1 MEIQHSLSNMSSDN
15 LHSLDDY
22 SDSDEDFELPV
33 KTTKR
38 KKQAEPSS
46 PPSKRP
52 RHKDAMRASPTSMAI
67 LSLPETSQEDQSCQG
82 APRQAT
88 AKSRK
93 RAVDRVDQA
102 ISAKDIYDAVS
113 SGKSGLVTVVDEW
126 LDYYKQRRE
135 QGLLVL
141 INFIVQCCG
150 CQGVVNKEMLDTM
163 QNAEII
169 ATLTRQFDV
178 SSGSYPLSGT
188 GPLLKQF
195 RANLCKFVH
204 ILVRSCQN
212 SLIYDEYLFP
222 SLLSLLT
229 GMSDSQVRAL
239 RHTSTLIA
247 LKLMSGMVEVVVAV
261 SLQQQTIQ
269 RRYDVE
275 QGKDVEDQE
284 SQRLQELMTLI
295 RELLE
300 NKEELSSMMN
310 ATFRGIF
317 VHRYRDHLV
326 DIRAACI
333 EELGVWIKT
342 DPENF
347 LNDGCIKYLGWMM
360 NDKQSVVRLRCVR
373 SLQGLYQE
381 KEFHGHLE
389 LFTSKFKKRMLNMVM
404 DKDSNVAVEVIKLLL
419 QIHQGMDEGLQEEEC
434 AHVYPLV
441 YAANRSLASTA
452 GLFLYMKLK
461 TVVDSEKGT
470 NSDFF
475 QILISFYFQS
485 EFLYEHGIYLVDSL
499 WDVAGSELRDWECMT
514 SLLLQEAGLMN
525 EEEDILIELM
535 ICAIRRAVEATPP
548 VGRIPVKKGLIR
560 LNAKEKRTQEQDRQR
575 ITAHFVPL
583 LTQLLAKYSADTG
596 KVRFLLEVPL
606 YFDLDMYSSGKRM
619 EKHLDQLLS
628 QICLIVEKHT
638 DHAVLEMCSKL
649 VDKLC
654 SNSRSF
660 SSRSHLAFS
669 QLFDSL
675 TEQFNT
681 YYSDL
686 MQAPT
691 DDDVFSAAMTLK
703 RITALVSA
711 KNLSGER
718 LFDSC
723 MDLLKSRMESR
734 HLDEEL
740 VVAALRCSA
749 IHLMWARVNLPALP
763 SQEEVKRLK
772 KEVRSFCK
780 ICQVC
785 LSLGQAAI
793 RDQAFELL
801 CDLLVLYGANSVR
814 SAPALQNLCY
824 RPSHI
829 LRTEMS
835 AFLLDYVFSD
845 ETEVEDQQDEEI
857 KLLQKKR
864 NQLAGYCKL
873 VIFGV
878 MDLTAATEVF
888 KYYDKNF
895 KGFGDII
902 KETITQTKLINPVKS
917 ARTLCLSIQQLF
929 TEMLTQGVTSK
940 DKEEISDLARKLAM
954 TFSNNLEDIRK
965 PLVALHMD
973 GIRFAFK
980 ACEEG
985 EELHPN
991 VPFLEMLCEF
1001 SFKLLQKDKTLLSAF
1016 MTSLCPVAALSWQS
1030 VNMYQRSLGVT
1041 SAVMEDRVEAVSPQT
1056 VPVAKRQK
1064 TDGQGAA
1071 ASPKKGFWSDS
1082 SSIHSGLPTPILTS
1096 TTLKQPNTG
1105 VGPTEHFLESD
1116 VGSGLT
1122 EPESEDE
1129 FSSGSQMPSM
1139 IPTKRMSSTPAQRDL
1154 NTQLTLLTL
1163 IEDEVAEQEE
1173 EEASD
1178 EYETYHPSSV
1188 RDKLTQQ
1195 DHS

>member
-1 MEIQHSLSNMSSDN
+1 MEIQHSLSSMPNGN
-15 LHSLDDY
+15 LNSFSLDDF

-38 KKQAEPSS
+38 KNQAEPSS
-46 PPSKRP
+46 TQSKRP
-52 RHKDAMRASPTSMAI
+52 RHKYALRASPMSTAI
-67 LSLPETSQEDQSCQG
+67 LSMPEASQEDQSSPG
-82 APRQAT
+82 APRRAK

-93 RAVDRVDQA
+93 RAVNQA
-102 ISAKDIYDAVS
+102 ISAKDIYDAVN
-113 SGKSGLVTVVDEW
+113 SGRSDLVTVVDEW
-126 LDYYKQRRE
+126 LEYYKQWRE
-135 QGLLVL
+135 EGLLGL

-150 CQGVVNKEMLDTM
+150 CQGVVNREMLDNM

-169 ATLTRQFDV
+169 ATLTRQFDA

-188 GPLLKQF
+188 RPGLKRF
-195 RANLCKFVH
+195 RANLCEFARV
-204 ILVRSCQN
+204 LVRSCRN

-222 SLLSLLT
+222 FLLSLLT

-247 LKLMSGMVEVVVAV
+247 IKIMSGMVEVVVAV
-261 SLQQQTIQ
+261 SLQLQTIQ
-269 RRYDVE
+269 RRYDLE
-275 QGKDVEDQE
+275 QGKDVEDQD
-284 SQRLQELMTLI
+284 SQRLEELRASM

-326 DIRAACI
+326 DIRAACM

-342 DPENF
+342 DPETF

-360 NDKQSVVRLRCVR
+360 NDKQSVVRLQCVR
-373 SLQGLYQE
+373 SLRGLYKE
-381 KEFHGHLE
+381 EEFHSHLE

-404 DKDSNVAVEVIKLLL
+404 DKDSDVAVEVIKLLL
-419 QIHQGMDEGLQEEEC
+419 QIQSTDEGLQEDEC
-434 AHVYPLV
+434 AHIYPLV

-461 TVVDSEKGT
+461 SVISNGDGT

-485 EFLYEHGIYLVDSL
+485 EFLHEHGIYLVDSL
-499 WDVAGSELRDWECMT
+499 WDVAGSELKDWECMT
-514 SLLLQEAGLMN
+514 SLLLEEAGLMN

-535 ICAIRRAVEATPP
+535 ICAIRRAAEATPP
-548 VGRIPVKKGLIR
+548 VGRVPVKKGL
-560 LNAKEKRTQEQDRQR
+560 NAKEKKTQEQDRKR
-575 ITAHFVPL
+575 ITAHFIPL
-583 LTQLLAKYSADTG
+583 LTQLLAKYSADTR
-596 KVRFLLEVPL
+596 KVRFLLQVPL
-606 YFDLDMYSSGKRM
+606 YFDLDMYSSAQRM

-628 QICLIVEKHT
+628 QICLILEKHT
-638 DHAVLEMCSKL
+638 DNTVLEVCRKL
-649 VDKLC
+649 VGTLC
-654 SNSRSF
+654 SSSHAF

-675 TEQFNT
+675 TEQFNA

-691 DDDVFSAAMTLK
+691 DDDVFSAAVALK
-703 RITALVSA
+703 RIAVLVSA

-723 MDLLKSRMESR
+723 MDLLKNRMESR
-734 HLDEEL
+734 RLDEEL

-749 IHLMWARVNLPALP
+749 LHLMWAKVNLPSLP

-772 KEVRSFCK
+772 KEVRSFCQ
-780 ICQVC
+780 ICQAC
-785 LSLGQAAI
+785 LPLGQAAI

-801 CDLLVLYGANSVR
+801 CDLLVLYSANSVR
-814 SAPALQNLCY
+814 STPALQNLY
-824 RPSHI
+824 YLPSHS

-845 ETEVEDQQDEEI
+845 ETEVEDQQEEEI

-878 MDLTAATEVF
+878 MDLTAGTDVF
-888 KYYDKNF
+888 KHYDKNF
-895 KGFGDII
+895 KDFGDII

-929 TEMLTQGVTSK
+929 TEMLTEGVTSK
-940 DKEEISDLARKLAM
+940 DKDDIRDLARKLAV
-954 TFSNNLEDIRK
+954 TFGNNLEDIRK

-985 EELHPN
+985 VEQHPN
-991 VPFLEMLCEF
+991 VPFLEMLSEF
-1001 SFKLLQKDKTLLSAF
+1001 SFKLLQKDKTTLSAF
-1016 MTSLCPVAALSWQS
+1016 MTSLCPTAALSWQS
-1030 VNMYQRSLGVT
+1030 VNMYQRSLGGT
-1041 SAVMEDRVEAVSPQT
+1041 SANLEGRVEAVSPQT
-1056 VPVAKRQK
+1056 IPVAKRQK
-1064 TDGQGAA
+1064 TDAQGAA

-1096 TTLKQPNTG
+1096 TAQKQPNTR
-1105 VGPTEHFLESD
+1105 VGTPEYVLESD
-1116 VGSGLT
+1116 VGSGFT

-1129 FSSGSQMPSM
+1129 FSLGSQMPDR
-1139 IPTKRMSSTPAQRDL
+1139 IPTMRISSTTDQKDL
-1154 NTQLTLLTL
+1154 HTHLTLLTL
-1163 IEDEVAEQEE
+1163 IEDDVAEQEE
-1173 EEASD
+1173 EAKSD
-1178 EYETYHPSSV
+1178 EYESDSSYILPSTRQVS
-1188 RDKLTQQ
+1188 LIN
-1195 DHS
+1195 